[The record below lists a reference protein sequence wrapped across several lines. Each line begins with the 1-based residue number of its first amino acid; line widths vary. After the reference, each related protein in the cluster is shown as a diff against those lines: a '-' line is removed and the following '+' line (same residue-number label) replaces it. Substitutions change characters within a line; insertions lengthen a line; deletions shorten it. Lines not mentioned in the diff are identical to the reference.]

1 MTGPATALADA
12 VRDWAPGPT
21 TSSDVIDPG
30 PVAALSALLDLP
42 APAAGP
48 GDPLPPMWHWL
59 HFLDHPR
66 RGELGEDGHP
76 AHGHF
81 LPPIPHRRR
90 MFAGGRLRVRSPIRI
105 GDRVGC
111 TSELVAVRP
120 KSGRSGEMLFVTVRR
135 TFARDGR
142 ELVVEEQDFVYRSQ
156 PAGAARPTAPPAP
169 PGPAEPGPPPRW
181 RIELPTD
188 PVLLFGFSALTANSH
203 RIHYDAP
210 YATGVEGYPGL
221 VVHGP
226 LLALLALELP
236 RRELPSAAVVEVDYR
251 LVRPAFAGTP
261 LVATGESD
269 GEQVV
274 LGCGSAGAAE
284 SVTASARVAGG

>member
-1 MTGPATALADA
+1 MSGPATAPADA
-12 VRDWAPGPT
+12 VRDWAPDPT
-21 TSSDVIDPG
+21 TSTDVIDPG
-30 PVAALSALLDLP
+30 PAAALSALLDLP
-42 APAAGP
+42 AAAAGS

-66 RGELGEDGHP
+66 RSELGEDGHP

-90 MFAGGRLRVRSPIRI
+90 MIAGGRLRVRSPIRI
-105 GDRVGC
+105 GDRVEC

-135 TFARDGR
+135 TFSRDGR
-142 ELVVEEQDFVYRSQ
+142 VLVVEEQDFVYRSQ
-156 PAGAARPTAPPAP
+156 PAGRARPTAPPE
-169 PGPAEPGPPPRW
+169 PAAPGPPRRW

-210 YATGVEGYPGL
+210 YASGVEGYPGL

-236 RRELPSAAVVEVDYR
+236 RRELPAAAVAEVDYR
-251 LVRPAFAGTP
+251 LVRPAFAGAP
-261 LVATGESD
+261 LVAAGEPD
-269 GEQVV
+269 GERLV
-274 LGCGSAGAAE
+274 LGCGSAGASE
-284 SVTASARVAGG
+284 SVSVTARVTGG